1 MTRAINLLSFVQA
14 QRSLEHGAFERYVAR
29 HGIEIRPNEIDDLR
43 SLTEQLRGDA
53 PEDRLFDRYYIGYT
67 IPQIGKEFDLLRF
80 GENYHLSIEL
90 KADCDLEKMLR
101 QLRRNKYY
109 LSYLEK
115 HLICI
120 SYSSLTHQF
129 FMLTPE
135 DTLEPVARDAVR
147 DFVAD
152 QVVDDRTPIDD
163 RFNPSAYLVSPF
175 NSPEKFLLGQYFLT
189 SQQENVKRQV
199 LTLFSSSASNV
210 FISLTG
216 AAGTGKTLLAYDIV
230 AELTRAGQTPLII
243 HCGKLNEGH
252 VALVNAG
259 WRIIP
264 VRDMAHYGLSG
275 VGPILIDEAQR
286 IRPQQFASIVGHIT
300 ASNGHCIFSY
310 DRSQTLAD
318 YETRTDISAEIA
330 AIPGISSFSLSEKIR
345 TNKEIAN
352 FIKSFVNT
360 HRGLKVKDTGNIE
373 FSYFNN
379 SDDAVRHLASLDT
392 DKWKVIKFTPSQ
404 YNNEHHET
412 YSSGIPITSHDVI
425 GQEFDGVAVIVDR
438 FFSYNQQGNLVYTG
452 RTYYQ
457 PAKMLFQNMTRARS
471 RLRLIIIDNPQ
482 MLTACMNI
490 LE

>member
-14 QRSLEHGAFERYVAR
+14 QRSLEHGAFEKYAAR
-29 HGIEIRPNEIDDLR
+29 HGVEIRPNEIDDLR
-43 SLTEQLRGDA
+43 SLTEQLRGNA
-53 PEDRLFDRYYIGYT
+53 LEDRFFDRYYIGYT

-90 KADCDLEKMLR
+90 KADCDPEKMLR

-129 FMLTPE
+129 FLLTPE
-135 DTLEPVARDAVR
+135 DTLEQVSRDAVR
-147 DFVAD
+147 DFLAG

-175 NSPEKFLLGQYFLT
+175 NSPGKFLLSQYFLT

-199 LTLFSSSASNV
+199 LTLLRNNASSV

-252 VALVNAG
+252 VALMEAG

-264 VRDMAHYGLSG
+264 VRDMARHGLSG
-275 VGPILIDEAQR
+275 VGPILLDEAQR
-286 IRPQQFASIVGHIT
+286 IRPQQFASIVAHVSAG
-300 ASNGHCIFSY
+300 NGQCIFSH

-318 YETRTDISAEIA
+318 YETRNDISAQIA

-352 FIKSFVNT
+352 FIKSFVNI

-373 FSYFNN
+373 FAYFNN
-379 SDDAVRHLASLDT
+379 SDDAIRHLASLDAS
-392 DKWKVIKFTPSQ
+392 KWKVIKFTPSQ

-425 GQEFDGVAVIVDR
+425 GQEFDGVAVMVDR

-457 PAKMLFQNMTRARS
+457 PAKMLFQNMTRARN

-490 LE
+490 FE

>member
-1 MTRAINLLSFVQA
+1 MTKAINLLSFVQA
-14 QRSLEHGAFERYVAR
+14 QRSLEQGAFERYAAR
-29 HGIEIRPNEIDDLR
+29 HGIEVRPNEIDDLR

-80 GENYHLSIEL
+80 GANYHLNIEL

-120 SYSSLTHQF
+120 AYSSLTHQF
-129 FMLTPE
+129 FLLTPE
-135 DTLEPVARDAVR
+135 DTLEQVARDAVR
-147 DFVAD
+147 DFLID
-152 QVVDDRTPIDD
+152 QVVDDKTPIDD

-175 NSPEKFLLGQYFLT
+175 NSPRKFLLEQYFLT

-199 LTLFSSSASNV
+199 LALFRSSASSA

-230 AELTRAGQTPLII
+230 AELTRAGRTPLII

-252 VALVNAG
+252 VALMEAG

-264 VRDMAHYGLSG
+264 VRDMARHGLSG

-286 IRPQQFASIVGHIT
+286 IRPQQFASIVAHIT
-300 ASNGHCIFSY
+300 AGNGQCIFSY

-318 YETRTDISAEIA
+318 YETRTDISAQIA
-330 AIPGISSFSLSEKIR
+330 AVPGISSFSLSEKIR

-373 FSYFNN
+373 FAYFNN
-379 SDDAVRHLASLDT
+379 SDDAIRHLASLDT
-392 DKWKVIKFTPSQ
+392 NKWKVIKFTPSQ